1 MKITSKNIEIT
12 PSMVELIEEKFV
24 NINHCFP
31 YVESSTCHIIYHASY
46 GEFDV
51 ELNVH
56 VEHQS
61 LFVKHSS
68 ISFQSA
74 VLESFH
80 ALEHKLEKNK
90 TKHSIKH
97 QNHHA
102 HIEANIDAD

>member
-1 MKITSKNIEIT
+1 MNITSKNIEIT
-12 PSMVELIEEKFV
+12 PSMVEIIEEKFTH
-24 NINHCFP
+24 INHSFP
-31 YVESSTCHIIYHASY
+31 YVESSSCHIIYHASY

-56 VEHQS
+56 AEHQS
-61 LFVKHSS
+61 FFVKHSS

-74 VLESFH
+74 VIESFH

-97 QNHHA
+97 QNHHS
-102 HIEANIDAD
+102 HFDDNIDAE